1 MTQYLLVFLAIFVA
15 NSVPAFAPP
24 TWMFLVF
31 FELQYDLQPLLLVLT
46 GALAA
51 TSGRALIGTYMRA
64 LSPKLPAKYVANM
77 ESAGRYFTRTK
88 AIAYT
93 TIALFFFSPLSSAQ
107 LFAAAGIMRNVK
119 LRPLL
124 IAFFIGKLMS
134 YSVYVFGAHT
144 LKTTDFGQLIVEQM
158 TSPAGILVQ
167 VILVLGVVAIGLRDW
182 NHLGNTGNSLRE

>member
-1 MTQYLLVFLAIFVA
+1 MSQYVIVFLAILVA

-24 TWMFLVF
+24 TWMFLVY
-31 FELQYDLQPLLLVLT
+31 FELQFQLHPVLLVVT

-51 TSGRALIGTYMRA
+51 TAGRAIIANYMRA
-64 LSPKLPAKYVANM
+64 LTPWLPATYVSNM

-93 TIALFFFSPLSSAQ
+93 TIGVFFFSPLSSAQ
-107 LFAAAGIMRNVK
+107 LFAAAGIMRNVA

-124 IAFFIGKLMS
+124 LAFAGGKLMS

-144 LKTTDFGQLIVEQM
+144 LKTTDIGQLAVQNL
-158 TSPAGILVQ
+158 TSPTGIAVQ
-167 VILVLGVVAIGLRDW
+167 VVLVLGVVAIGLWDW
-182 NHLGNTGNSLRE
+182 NHLGNAGNPPRE